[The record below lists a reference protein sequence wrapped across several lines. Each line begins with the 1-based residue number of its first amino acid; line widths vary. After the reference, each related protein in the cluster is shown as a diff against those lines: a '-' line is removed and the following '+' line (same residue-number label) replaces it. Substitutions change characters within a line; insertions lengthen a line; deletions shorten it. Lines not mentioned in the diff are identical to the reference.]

1 MNSAEMAIQIAVSG
15 LVIGCIYALVAWGFT
30 IVYNATGLINFAAGE
45 FVMMGGVIY
54 ATLDTALPSIPL
66 FTVPLTIAIVALASA
81 AMDRFGLQKARR
93 RNNLTLVMITIGM
106 AIAFRGIMLFVGG
119 KEFLFPSA
127 FSFFDVPPVFGIVV
141 TAQNIW
147 VIGTTAVVAGLL
159 WLLFARTWL
168 GRAMRAAGENPRAA
182 LLMGVSPQLVSTIA
196 FALAGAM
203 GALAGTLI
211 APIASANYMSGL
223 FFGLK
228 GFAAAILG
236 GIGSPVGAIAGG
248 LVLGLMESFAAGYIS
263 SGWKD
268 AIALA
273 ILILALLIRPTG
285 IFGAPSVRRV

>member
-1 MNSAEMAIQIAVSG
+1 MNSAEMAMQIAVSG
-15 LVIGCIYALVAWGFT
+15 IVIGCIYALVAWGFT

-54 ATLDTALPSIPL
+54 ATLDTALPSTPIV
-66 FTVPLTIAIVALASA
+66 TVPTTITLVAAAAAS
-81 AMDRFGLQKARR
+81 MDRFGLQRARR
-93 RNNLTLVMITIGM
+93 RNHLTLVMITIGI

-119 KEFLFPSA
+119 KEFLFPSPLSY
-127 FSFFDVPPVFGIVV
+127 FEVPPIMGVV
-141 TAQNIW
+141 LSAQNLW
-147 VIGTTAVVAGLL
+147 VMGTTMGVAVLL
-159 WLLFARTWL
+159 WLLFSRTWL

-182 LLMGVSPQLVSTIA
+182 LLMGISPLLVSTIA
-196 FALAGAM
+196 FTIAGAM
-203 GALAGTLI
+203 GAIAGVLI

-236 GIGSPVGAIAGG
+236 GIGSPIGAVVGGFA
-248 LVLGLMESFAAGYIS
+248 LGLMESFAAGYIS

-285 IFGAPSVRRV
+285 IFGASSVRRV